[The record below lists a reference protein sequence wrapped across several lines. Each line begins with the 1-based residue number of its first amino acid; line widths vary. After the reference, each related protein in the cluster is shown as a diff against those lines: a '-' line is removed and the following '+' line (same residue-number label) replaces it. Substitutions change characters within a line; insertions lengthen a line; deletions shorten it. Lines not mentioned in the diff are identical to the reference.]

1 MDILNE
7 DIIMEIILE
16 RKQSTK
22 ALLLIEKIFNNKF
35 DKANKP
41 YINHLKRVAS
51 NFQDEE
57 RYTISLLHDTLED
70 TSITY
75 NDLLNLGFKE
85 KYLDCLLLLT
95 KTNNTSYED
104 YIDRIITSNDSSA
117 MDVKLADLKDNMNE
131 DRLNLLNADEAR
143 RLLNK
148 YTLAYNKIIKRR
160 DELK

>member
-51 NFQDEE
+51 SFQDEE

-85 KYLDCLLLLT
+85 KYLDCLVLLT

-131 DRLNLLNADEAR
+131 DRLNLLNTDEAR